1 MKCKNVIKI
10 YCKLK
15 IKYLNNFNKTYQ
27 FIIIINLKQRRYY
40 SIKNEQTSTKISDFI
55 VIFRDSIVNLWF
67 TIFDI

>member
-1 MKCKNVIKI
+1 MKGKNIIKI

-15 IKYLNNFNKTYQ
+15 TKYLNNFNKTYQ

-55 VIFRDSIVNLWF
+55 VIFRFNYQSLVHDL
-67 TIFDI
+67 

>member
-1 MKCKNVIKI
+1 MKGKNIIKI

-15 IKYLNNFNKTYQ
+15 TNYLNNFNKTYQ

-55 VIFRDSIVNLWF
+55 VIFRFNCQSLVHDF
-67 TIFDI
+67 